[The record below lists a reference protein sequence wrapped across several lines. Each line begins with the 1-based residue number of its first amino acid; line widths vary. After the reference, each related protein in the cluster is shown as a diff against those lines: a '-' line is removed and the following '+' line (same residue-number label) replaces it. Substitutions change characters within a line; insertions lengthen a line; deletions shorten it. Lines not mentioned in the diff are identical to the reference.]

1 MPNAQS
7 RIQPIAPVSF
17 CMIFDKIF
25 IISSATK
32 TPGRE
37 NHSKAPGLP
46 QSQIAGNE
54 EHYHHNTN
62 NVENIVHVSS
72 SFLSRD
78 RITVEPDT
86 HNITQ
91 RKGKREASVVVL
103 PSDEAP
109 WNLKFSDIIRIGVLH
124 LVYAFKP
131 LL

>member
-1 MPNAQS
+1 MEMPNAQS

-46 QSQIAGNE
+46 QSEIAGNE
-54 EHYHHNTN
+54 EHHHNTN

-78 RITVEPDT
+78 RITVEP
-86 HNITQ
+86 
-91 RKGKREASVVVL
+91 ASLVVL
-103 PSDEAP
+103 SSDEVH
-109 WNLKFSDIIRIGVLH
+109 WDLKFSDIIRIGVLH
-124 LVYAFKP
+124 LVYACKP